1 MRRFKSLHLAM
12 LTLGSLCLN
21 SAYAS
26 DTLHSLSDSEM
37 SATTGQSL
45 FTLQYLAPGDTGNT
59 YTASTGNIGFYT
71 LGMEAEVSLNANIKT
86 MQLGCGGVNGDG
98 ACDIDAQNVSF
109 GCIANDAGVCI
120 TLPKTYASQPNGTAK
135 NNADVLTEAQEASGN
150 IPYSL
155 INSTLTASP
164 QVGNVT
170 QNQMK
175 DFVLSNPFFQFAI
188 KNPNSA
194 STREVVGFRIG
205 AQGVNGPLS
214 FGNLKTF
221 SGYLSGTG
229 NFTMEGETNIS
240 PVASGQSKYSPGVK
254 SCSSIGTNCGYL
266 GDSNPAS
273 GYMGMA
279 NAEIVNILGISIN
292 YRDLTMDYGTQS
304 RNNLAAVANGNRITQ
319 VFIPDLKLSSL
330 VDDIVNGLSVNQI
343 CATGLSARCS
353 PLANNDIANLLL
365 PALKGGDG
373 TSSTNGVKDYVKRQL
388 EGGLGLNPGDHVALE
403 NYKMPFNIS
412 NIHQIQVS
420 ADSFGISV
428 QGQALQY
435 PGYAAAV
442 PKGWAMYAK
451 DAFTLNVS
459 APTSELVTNI
469 AASSFAR
476 DGNITLLAPSYRN
489 CYGNLKFC

>member
-205 AQGVNGPLS
+205 AQGL
-214 FGNLKTF
+214 
-221 SGYLSGTG
+221 
-229 NFTMEGETNIS
+229 
-240 PVASGQSKYSPGVK
+240 
-254 SCSSIGTNCGYL
+254 
-266 GDSNPAS
+266 
-273 GYMGMA
+273 
-279 NAEIVNILGISIN
+279 
-292 YRDLTMDYGTQS
+292 MD
-304 RNNLAAVANGNRITQ
+304 R
-319 VFIPDLKLSSL
+319 
-330 VDDIVNGLSVNQI
+330 
-343 CATGLSARCS
+343 
-353 PLANNDIANLLL
+353 
-365 PALKGGDG
+365 
-373 TSSTNGVKDYVKRQL
+373 
-388 EGGLGLNPGDHVALE
+388 
-403 NYKMPFNIS
+403 
-412 NIHQIQVS
+412 
-420 ADSFGISV
+420 
-428 QGQALQY
+428 
-435 PGYAAAV
+435 
-442 PKGWAMYAK
+442 
-451 DAFTLNVS
+451 
-459 APTSELVTNI
+459 
-469 AASSFAR
+469 
-476 DGNITLLAPSYRN
+476 
-489 CYGNLKFC
+489 